1 MNIFIEKAGPLTYM
15 KDILIIAPTKVELP
29 QINGA
34 VKTGFGKE
42 KTKQTMERI
51 LRERM
56 PSLVISVGLVGA
68 VVLGLKVGDI
78 FIPEFIIDY
87 NNLQKR
93 YHTDPLGGIK
103 RFGTLVTVPMVFKK
117 EDKYK
122 LKKILPSA
130 IAVDMETSAVAEVL
144 GPMGIPLL
152 CIKAVSDELDFD
164 FIDKGLLSLN
174 IKKAVKNY
182 SDFLCEIL
190 KKI

>member
-1 MNIFIEKAGPLTYM
+1 MRD
-15 KDILIIAPTKVELP
+15 DIIIVCATKTELP
-29 QINGA
+29 PVKGA
-34 VKTGFGKE
+34 ISIGFGKE
-42 KTKQTMERI
+42 KAKQTMEE
-51 LRERM
+51 LLKNKSS
-56 PSLVISVGLVGA
+56 SLVISVGLVGA
-68 VVLGLKVGDI
+68 VAPELEVGDI
-78 FIPEFIIDY
+78 FIPEFIMDY

-93 YHTDPLGGIK
+93 YHTDSLGGIK
-103 RFGTLVTVPMVFKK
+103 RFGTLVTVPMVFEK

-130 IAVDMETSAVAEVL
+130 VAVDMETSAVAEVL
-144 GPMGIPLL
+144 EPMGIPLL

-164 FIDKGLLSLN
+164 FSNKRLLSLN